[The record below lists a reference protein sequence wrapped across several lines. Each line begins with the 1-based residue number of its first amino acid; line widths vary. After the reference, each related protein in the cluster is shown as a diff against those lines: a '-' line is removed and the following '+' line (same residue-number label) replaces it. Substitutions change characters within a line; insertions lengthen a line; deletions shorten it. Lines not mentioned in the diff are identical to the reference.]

1 MKNLSRPLVI
11 FDLETTGVDTYTAR
25 IVEIAAVKIGT
36 DGSVLEKFE
45 TLVNP
50 GQDIP
55 FKATSIH
62 GISNEMVKSSP
73 RFFEIVKQVSTLMEG
88 CDVGGFNVISY
99 DWPLLT
105 AEVARSGQPFPIP
118 GIGCL
123 VDAIPIFRTHKL
135 KAPHTLDAAWD
146 FYCPEKVRPTAHRAM
161 GDVRATY
168 AVLRAQQ
175 QADDWESW
183 EQYMEKIR
191 GLYADSECRILKE
204 NLTVAFGK
212 WAGMPLARLKQVSY
226 KDFNWIRST
235 FPECDQH
242 LFGAVLSGA

>member
-11 FDLETTGVDTYTAR
+11 FDLETTGVETHSAR

-36 DGSVLEKFE
+36 DGSVLKKFE

-73 RFFEIVKQVSTLMEG
+73 RFFEIVKQVSSLMDG
-88 CDVGGFNVISY
+88 CDVGGFNIISY

-118 GIGCL
+118 NIGCL

-135 KAPHTLDAAWD
+135 KAPHTLDAAWNY
-146 FYCPEKVRPTAHRAM
+146 YCPEKVRLTAHWAM

-183 EQYMEKIR
+183 EQYMGKIR

-204 NLTVAFGK
+204 DLTVAFGK
-212 WAGMPLARLKQVSY
+212 WAGMPLARLKQVSPQT
-226 KDFNWIRST
+226 FNWFWST

-242 LFGAVLSGA
+242 LFGGIL